1 MDGEPSLEAVMGS
14 LESQL
19 ERGLRQGSKLAARSA
34 IESLQR
40 HQSSHSQK
48 IKLDYMGEKR
58 VLTVPRPVMYDEVC
72 AKIRKMYGFDMN
84 IAFTQSNGEL
94 RSPICNQK
102 DLDIAISLVDKNE
115 RSTSLRLILTSPS
128 GQGHGQVR
136 RTGAPSIDTGY
147 SSIRS
152 QGRDIESPSPPPG
165 SLPHNFSHSVSC
177 NSINSEGE
185 FIPESD
191 ETVFRSPDGS
201 VAESLD
207 SNYMS
212 SYGGDAFSLRGRTSS
227 RRSILP
233 GDDEGRNQFGTFP
246 RSMGSLSQQMVDGP
260 STFPRIRPTVST
272 RPDLSNS
279 LRSVMS
285 SRGSEGTM
293 STVSSSSNSSGF
305 PPDHDM
311 DSPDGRSMIK
321 RNSDLDSPVY
331 ALADLSLSKS
341 PRCPVNWKAGAL
353 LGSGAFGEV
362 YVCHDKDTGRD
373 LAMKV
378 VRLEQMN
385 AETSKEVRALE
396 NEIHLLRNFEHERI
410 VSYFGCAQDK
420 QSLYIFM
427 EYLPGGSIKDEITKY
442 GSLTENVSRK
452 YTKQMLEGLA
462 YLHKNVIV
470 HRDIKGA
477 NILRDGNGNI
487 KLGDFGASK
496 RLQTIVSAT
505 GLHSVVGTPYWMAPE
520 VINGEGYG
528 RKADIWSVGC
538 TIVEMLTTKPP
549 WAEFESMAAL
559 YKIAME
565 KRPHFTLPNHIS
577 ELCHDVLSK
586 AFDRNPST
594 RPTAIDLLGHRWI
607 SG

>member
-1 MDGEPSLEAVMGS
+1 MDGQPSLEAVMGS

-19 ERGLRQGSKLAARSA
+19 ERGLRQGNKLAAQSA
-34 IESLQR
+34 IAHLQR
-40 HQSSHSQK
+40 NQSSHSQK

-58 VLTVPRPVMYDEVC
+58 ILTVPRPVMYDKVC
-72 AKIRKMYGFDMN
+72 ARIREMYGFDMN

-102 DLDIAISLVDKNE
+102 DLDIAINLVDKNE
-115 RSTSLRLILTSPS
+115 RSTSLRLILTSPT

-191 ETVFRSPDGS
+191 EAVFRSPDGS
-201 VAESLD
+201 IAESLD

-212 SYGGDAFSLRGRTSS
+212 SYGDGFSLRGRTTS

-233 GDDEGRNQFGTFP
+233 GDRDDEGRFGTFP
-246 RSMGSLSQQMVDGP
+246 RSVGSLSQQMVDGP

-285 SRGSEGTM
+285 RGSEGTM

-311 DSPDGRSMIK
+311 DSPDGRNMIK

-427 EYLPGGSIKDEITKY
+427 EYLPGGSVKDEITKY

-594 RPTAIDLLGHRWI
+594 RPTAIDLLGHRWVA
-607 SG
+607 G